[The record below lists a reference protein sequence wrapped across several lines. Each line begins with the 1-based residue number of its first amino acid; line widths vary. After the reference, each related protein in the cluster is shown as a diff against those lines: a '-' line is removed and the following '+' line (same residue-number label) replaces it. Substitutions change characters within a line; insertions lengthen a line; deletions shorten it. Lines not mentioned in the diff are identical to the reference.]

1 LHWLVVAQLLSEIEV
16 GATDWY
22 CALEQAVKAS
32 HIESLVVAVGLVV
45 YVVLG
50 HIVFSVQLRSEK
62 VVAAVL

>member
-1 LHWLVVAQLLSEIEV
+1 VLISAQLLSEMEV

-22 CALEQAVKAS
+22 CTLKQAVKAS
-32 HIESLVVAVGLVV
+32 QIESLVVAVGFVV

-50 HIVFSVQLRSEK
+50 HTVFAVQLRSEK